1 MITIHDLKVPEKR
14 KQFMDA
20 YLADPKKGT
29 LSDRTRQMGIFS
41 SRTPDS
47 PADYIVSNLDALAPD
62 GSPTVPEVWQAVEA
76 CEVGLSWTPGSL
88 PAEMQLGWLRD
99 VRSGMGQER
108 AHVKWANIF
117 KNGEDSE
124 EADGAQSS
132 PSTLEFKTV
141 AELLSFYTPE
151 RLSVL
156 EEQPWL
162 MAGHPGFE
170 IEIVLPDRLPLA
182 GVVVGEGLSRTAAW
196 ILLYMLQEGV
206 DILGWPITWNGHHID
221 HIDPAS
227 EGYELCFGN
236 AQLLRKYENS
246 RKSDLPLQD
255 YLSMEV
261 ERGIITL
268 KFRED
273 IVSLNAE
280 RRRDAQVYMD
290 WQIEQTRKSQ
300 RQARLSATNIAD
312 TPNEKASRK
321 DS

>member
-1 MITIHDLKVPEKR
+1 MITNHDLKVPEKR

-20 YLADPKKGT
+20 YLADPKEGT
-29 LSDRTRQMGIFS
+29 LSERTRQMGVFS
-41 SRTPDS
+41 SRTPGS
-47 PADYIVSNLDALAPD
+47 PATYIVGNLDALAPD
-62 GSPTVPEVWQAVEA
+62 GSPAVPEVWQAVEA

-108 AHVKWANIF
+108 AHVKWATIF

-132 PSTLEFKTV
+132 PSTLEFKIV

-170 IEIVLPDRLPLA
+170 IEIVLPDRPPLA

-196 ILLYMLQEGV
+196 ILLYMLQEGA

-261 ERGIITL
+261 ERGTITP
-268 KFRED
+268 KFRDD

-280 RRRDAQVYMD
+280 RRRDAQAYMD

-300 RQARLSATNIAD
+300 RQANNATVGQ
-312 TPNEKASRK
+312 EHSRHAERN
-321 DS
+321 SVS